1 MIYADKK
8 DGFIEEHGGFT
19 DEDTH
24 VGLLISKPTFSR
36 SEIKTSVRTAQIA
49 PTILEQL
56 GLHPR
61 ALQSVVIEMTPSLPG
76 FGESSGN

>member
-1 MIYADKK
+1 MFEDRATESAAWDVVIQPNLGVIYVEPD

-24 VGLLISKPTFSR
+24 VALLVCFPGLQSR
-36 SEIKTSVRTAQIA
+36 EVKSPVSTNQIA

-56 GLHPR
+56 GLNP
-61 ALQSVVIEMTPSLPG
+61 E
-76 FGESSGN
+76 